1 MHTLQLFS
9 LLLRILTFR
18 NHLILIMFLD
28 QGGRVFKDVDM
39 NQPLAVDKLPLDVS
53 IEGAQQE

>member
-1 MHTLQLFS
+1 
-9 LLLRILTFR
+9 
-18 NHLILIMFLD
+18 MFLD

>member
-28 QGGRVFKDVDM
+28 QGDRVFKDVGM